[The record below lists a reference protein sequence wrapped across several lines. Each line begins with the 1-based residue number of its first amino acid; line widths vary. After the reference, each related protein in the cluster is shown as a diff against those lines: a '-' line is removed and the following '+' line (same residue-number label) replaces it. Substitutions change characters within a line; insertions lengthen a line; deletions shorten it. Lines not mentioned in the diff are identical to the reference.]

1 MEKYFMVS
9 ILLIPAPQFADKDL
23 HWIDTFTTKNN
34 KGKLEKVHII
44 AFNVASKKEIVPL
57 LTNKLTRLQQLENP
71 TEIDAHNAKFIEKT
85 LWEIES
91 GTYEQPVPTELI
103 SALNFI
109 SEQKFAPA
117 ETIYL
122 SGVGSLES
130 HRMLP

>member
-1 MEKYFMVS
+1 MMS

-57 LTNKLTRLQQLENP
+57 LTNKLTHLQQLENP
-71 TEIDAHNAKFIEKT
+71 TEVDTHNAKFIEKT

-109 SEQKFAPA
+109 SEQKFTPA

-122 SGVGSLES
+122 SGVGSLGS